1 MDIFKIIKKI
11 SLLHSVSTE
20 TPTCYKLTK
29 KLIHALPIDW
39 SNSDLRILDP
49 ACGRGNF
56 LLAIVEILQQ
66 HGHSNITIANM
77 IYGCDI
83 NKVQSSI
90 AKKCLF
96 LALGMEPRVYCEDS
110 LTKVWDMKFDI
121 VIGNP
126 PYDKEGEGRAEKLW
140 PKFVEKS
147 FEFLK
152 EGGYCALV
160 TPTSWTSGSKNI
172 RKGSTGVL
180 HDVFHKWDVKHVD
193 LDCSKYFPSVSVP
206 IGYFVAQKIPNT
218 GNTTLGGMN
227 INLRNFD
234 ILPSNLENFIPM
246 TGILDK
252 VFKAKTFEVH
262 SFTGAGA
269 KRNTGEDEPT
279 ASKTVKTYVR
289 GGNLHTVYYAY
300 FDSVLNPKCAD
311 KRKVVMPIS
320 GAEKWMPFVDTIGVP
335 ICLSSYVIYLADTDT
350 YDGVISV
357 FNSKLFKFLIEKYR
371 TSGFAQVAILKKIPH
386 FDMSRIWTDV
396 EIYAKMNLIPEEIDL
411 IEVSIK

>member
-1 MDIFKIIKKI
+1 MKIQNIIKLCE
-11 SLLHSVSTE
+11 SLYSDGIQTATDYRLIQ
-20 TPTCYKLTK
+20 KLVDE
-29 KLIHALPIDW
+29 LLIDW
-39 SNSDLRILDP
+39 ARKDLRILD
-49 ACGRGNF
+49 ACCGRGTF
-56 LLAIVEILQQ
+56 LLLVYYKLVENGHKPTDAIK
-66 HGHSNITIANM
+66 M
-77 IYGCDI
+77 IYGIDK
-83 NKVQSSI
+83 NKIQVTL
-90 AKKCLF
+90 AKQLF
-96 LALGMEPRVYCEDS
+96 KLACGMEPEIYCNDS
-110 LTKVWDMKFDI
+110 LTKVWDMKFDV

-152 EGGYCALV
+152 DGGYCALV

-206 IGYFVAQKIPNT
+206 IGYFVAQKVPNT

-227 INLRNFD
+227 IDLRNFD

-246 TGILDK
+246 TSILDK

-262 SFTGAGA
+262 PFTGAGA

-279 ASKTVKTYVR
+279 ATKTVKTYVR

-371 TSGFAQVAILKKIPH
+371 TSGFAQVAILKKIPY
-386 FDMSRIWTDV
+386 FDMSRVWTDA
-396 EIYAKMNLIPEEIDL
+396 EIYAKVNLTQEEINLIEA
-411 IEVSIK
+411 SIK